1 MSFAC
6 KPIAEH
12 NNFQIRIN
20 ILLLSSHN
28 LNEGDM
34 KKYSRKEFLS
44 FLGKAS
50 LAAAIV
56 PPFLVGCGS
65 TSTPIMTES
74 LSTEQLEKLRKLA
87 LKGLI
92 ASDKDNLLLTE
103 GLEYHTIIK
112 WRDQISNE
120 DTFGFNCD
128 FTCFI
133 PMDDKDPKDG
143 LLWVNHE
150 YINSLF
156 VSDYNYK
163 DAKQARTQE
172 QVDKEMYN
180 VGGSI
185 VRIRQENGKWQI
197 VHNDPHNRRI
207 TAKTP
212 ITLNWNSPIKGK
224 TTVIGTLGN
233 CSGGI
238 TPWNTFLTCE
248 ENYDGFYGETEYD
261 ENNVATKTP
270 SKYYGWENFYDYPP
284 EHYGWV
290 VEIDPKDGTAQK
302 HVALGRFAHECC
314 TLFQLE
320 DKRIVA
326 YTGDDKNDE
335 HLYKFVSSKPN
346 SLKEGTLY
354 VADTINGK
362 WLALDWENQAV
373 LKNKFEDQT
382 EVLIR
387 AREASKLLGATE
399 LNRPEDIEIYP
410 ITGNIFVSL
419 TNNKAK
425 GDYHGS
431 ILKIEEANG
440 AFDALNFKVST
451 YLAGGEESGFSCPD
465 NLAFDLSGNL
475 WMTTDMSGSAMNKAD
490 KPYIPFKNNSLFVIP
505 RYGDKAGQIIRVAS
519 APRDAELTGPWFS
532 PDGKTLF
539 LSVQHPGE
547 QTTDLSKPTSLW
559 PFDKDNIPKPSV
571 VAITGDLIEKMN
583 RLNQIEKGN
592 Q

>member
-1 MSFAC
+1 MNT
-6 KPIAEH
+6 
-12 NNFQIRIN
+12 NN
-20 ILLLSSHN
+20 
-28 LNEGDM
+28 
-34 KKYSRKEFLS
+34 KKYSRKEFIS
-44 FLGKAS
+44 FLGRVGIGTAV
-50 LAAAIV
+50 V
-56 PPFLVGCGS
+56 PPFLVSCGS
-65 TSTPIMTES
+65 TSTPILDGK
-74 LSTEQLEKLRKLA
+74 LSDEQLER
-87 LKGLI
+87 LKQLTLTGLE
-92 ASDKDNLLLTE
+92 ASDKDDLLLVS
-103 GLEYHTIIK
+103 GLDYHTVVK
-112 WRDQISNE
+112 WNDSISDE

-133 PMDDKDPKDG
+133 PLDDQNPNDG

-150 YINSLF
+150 YINPLF
-156 VSDYNYK
+156 VSNYDNRNK
-163 DAKQARTQE
+163 EQDRTQA

-185 VRIRQENGKWQI
+185 VRVRQKNGKWQI
-197 VHNDPHNRRI
+197 VHDDPLNRRI
-207 TAKTP
+207 TAHTP
-212 ITLNWNSPIKGK
+212 MKLNWDAPIEGK
-224 TTVIGTLGN
+224 TTAIGTLGN

-248 ENYDGFYGETEYD
+248 ENYDGFYGEREYD
-261 ENNVATKTP
+261 ENNVPTRKP
-270 SKYYGWENFYDYPP
+270 SKYYGWENFYDNPP

-290 VEIDPKDGTAQK
+290 VEIDPKDGNAQK
-302 HVALGRFAHECC
+302 HIALGRFAHECC
-314 TLFQLE
+314 TLYQLE

-335 HLYKFVSSKPN
+335 HLYKFISSKPN
-346 SLKEGTLY
+346 SLKDGTLY

-362 WLALDWENQAV
+362 WLALDWENQPV
-373 LKNKFEDQT
+373 LKAKFKDQT

-399 LNRPEDIEIYP
+399 LNRPEDIEIDP

-419 TNNKAK
+419 TNNKGK

-431 ILKIEEANG
+431 IMKIEETKG
-440 AFDALNFKVST
+440 AFDALTFKAST

-465 NLAFDLSGNL
+465 NLAFDQSGNL

-490 KPYIPFKNNSLFVIP
+490 GPYMPFKNNSLYVIP
-505 RYGDKAGQIIRVAS
+505 RYGKDEGKVIRVAT

-547 QTTDLSKPTSLW
+547 QTTDLNNPTSRW
-559 PFDKDNIPKPSV
+559 PFDEDNIPKPSV

-583 RLNQIEKGN
+583 KLNQLG
-592 Q
+592 